1 MQNSIG
7 DATLTLNSVD
17 SSIIHD
23 VSNGPNV
30 LSTGWPR
37 ATLVCRPNSHPFQVR
52 IRKNING
59 RGKSKTNYYPRNVA
73 HYEFQTIY
81 FFIRNELY
89 N

>member
-23 VSNGPNV
+23 VSNGSNV

-52 IRKNING
+52 VKKTTNRGANQADLVKMYWFTNDINNQ
-59 RGKSKTNYYPRNVA
+59 SIFY
-73 HYEFQTIY
+73 
-81 FFIRNELY
+81 
-89 N
+89 

>member
-23 VSNGPNV
+23 VSNGSNV

-52 IRKNING
+52 IGKNMN
-59 RGKSKTNYYPRNVA
+59 
-73 HYEFQTIY
+73 
-81 FFIRNELY
+81 
-89 N
+89 

>member
-1 MQNSIG
+1 MQRLSDIQNSIG

-17 SSIIHD
+17 SSMVHD

-52 IRKNING
+52 IYRKSLILGGPVLKLTLNC
-59 RGKSKTNYYPRNVA
+59 
-73 HYEFQTIY
+73 
-81 FFIRNELY
+81 
-89 N
+89 

>member
-23 VSNGPNV
+23 VSNGSNV

-52 IRKNING
+52 VETTINYG
-59 RGKSKTNYYPRNVA
+59 ANHRQIKRVPRNVSV
-73 HYEFQTIY
+73 YE
-81 FFIRNELY
+81 
-89 N
+89 